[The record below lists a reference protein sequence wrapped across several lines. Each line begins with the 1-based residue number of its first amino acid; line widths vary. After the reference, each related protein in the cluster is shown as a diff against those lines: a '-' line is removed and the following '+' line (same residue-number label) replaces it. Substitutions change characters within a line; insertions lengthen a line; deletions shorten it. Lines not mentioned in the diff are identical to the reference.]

1 MIPDARTHPR
11 LLVELARVTREDPV
25 GRKLLICPRP
35 AEGRELLHS
44 LALAGVA
51 WVGWE
56 VTSLRKLAHEVVALD
71 AAREG
76 WRAADEFDVHAL
88 VDEAIDAV
96 VARGEAGPFATEA
109 GAAFRDAIRRSVET
123 LREAGID
130 AATVRRASRPG
141 DAKMAALAAVLEEV
155 EQRLAARRLLD
166 RPAVLAAAVEALRD
180 GRVSFPDGSLY
191 LLPGHPLGGV
201 AGRFVRLLV
210 ERGRAR
216 LLPTDPVI
224 GLEAPAGVLWGEGEE
239 VGGGGAP
246 TGGPGTVHRAD
257 DETFSAADAGR
268 AADGPA
274 ATSIT
279 GLDGKTRG
287 LPVGFL
293 SNLHAPP
300 DGEPGPEIELF
311 AAATPTD
318 ELREVLR
325 RAVAAGIPWDRIE
338 IVATDPHVYGAALD
352 GLARRLGIPVTYAAG
367 MDARRTRVG
376 RAAEAYLRWL
386 EEGYPAEILIRLL
399 EAGDLAPPDGVGEV
413 TGTSLARRL
422 RRLHVG
428 WGLDRYLPAVDR
440 ALSAL
445 RESPPPDEDGDED
458 AARER
463 RDREARELE
472 ALRVLL
478 GRIVEATPA
487 LADRAAAD
495 RSRASP
501 AEVANGLLTF
511 LSLVP
516 KGDVVENTARGILIQ
531 RLERMRATLT
541 RETTGRAAIGI
552 VRSRLETRVAPS
564 AVEER
569 VAPWTPTGGHL
580 HLADVETG
588 GLSGRPYV
596 FVVGLDAS
604 SVSTG
609 GVDPL
614 LGDADRHRLNRAVGA
629 TGAAGATGGAP
640 PLPLSAE
647 RAAAARHRLA
657 AMLARLR
664 GRITLSYSAWDAM
677 EGRAVA
683 PAPELLQALRLREG
697 DPSLT
702 YEDLRKRLGPLV
714 SAVPR
719 AGRHAE
725 AADVWLDALSTE
737 DGALRAGVD
746 VVRAA
751 HPGLDRGLAAAA
763 EKSRDEAT
771 SYDGL
776 IRPRPGL
783 DPRRRGAVL
792 SPSRLEALG
801 ACPRRYFLQFVLGIQ
816 PVRDPEW
823 DPERWLDALDRGTLL
838 HAVYERTLDAARR
851 VGIDPDDVAF
861 EELALRVL
869 GEEIERTLLR
879 RPAPN
884 DAVLEAEAAELEA
897 DVRAFVDM
905 IRRTRPDWE
914 WLELDFGPGKREVTI
929 PLPGGELRLA
939 GRVDRIDRTP
949 DGGVRV
955 VDYKTGS
962 RTRYR
967 ATRPFEGGRRLQH
980 ILYSL
985 AVERLLGRPVE
996 AMEYHFPTVRG
1007 ETERVVYR
1015 REAIADGPAVVE
1027 LLLEIAA
1034 SGHFLPTDDPEDC
1047 KFCDFQAVCRA
1058 RTDDYG
1064 KTTCPDVAWAKAALQ
1079 ADAPEYARLR
1089 TLREQYA

>member
-1 MIPDARTHPR
+1 MIPDTHTHPR

-25 GRKLLICPRP
+25 GRKLLVCPRP

-44 LALAGVA
+44 LALAGVP

-56 VTSLRKLAHEVVALD
+56 VTSLRKLAHEVVAVD
-71 AAREG
+71 AARQG
-76 WRAADEFDVHAL
+76 WRATDEFDIHAL

-96 VARGEAGPFATEA
+96 AARGEAGPFGTEA
-109 GAAFRDAIRRSVET
+109 GAAYRDAIRRSIET

-130 AATVRRASRPG
+130 AATVRRASAPG
-141 DAKMAALAAVLEEV
+141 DQKIAALAAVLEEV
-155 EQRLAARRLLD
+155 ESRLAARRLMD
-166 RPAVLAAAVEALRD
+166 GPAVLAAAVEALRE
-180 GRVSFPDGSLY
+180 GRVALPDASLY

-201 AGRFVRLLV
+201 AGRLVRLLI
-210 ERGRAR
+210 ERGGAR

-224 GLEAPAGVLWGEGEE
+224 GLDDPPGVLWSAGEE
-239 VGGGGAP
+239 VVGGGASEGDCAP
-246 TGGPGTVHRAD
+246 GGGTV
-257 DETFSAADAGR
+257 AG
-268 AADGPA
+268 P
-274 ATSIT
+274 
-279 GLDGKTRG
+279 
-287 LPVGFL
+287 L
-293 SNLHAPP
+293 SRLHAPP
-300 DGEPGPEIELF
+300 EGVPGPAVELF

-325 RAVAAGIPWDRIE
+325 RAIAEGIPWDRIE
-338 IVATDPHVYGAALD
+338 IVATDPHVYGAALA

-386 EEGYPAEILIRLL
+386 EEGYPAEILLRLL
-399 EAGDLAPPDGVGEV
+399 EAGDLAPPEGAGKERRGATGASGEPAASAPPPV
-413 TGTSLARRL
+413 SGTALARRL
-422 RRLHVG
+422 RRLHIG
-428 WGLDRYLPAVDR
+428 WGLDRYVPAVDR
-440 ALSAL
+440 AIAAL
-445 RESPPPDEDGDED
+445 RDATLPDEDGDAD

-463 RDREARELE
+463 RDREARELH
-472 ALRVLL
+472 ALRALL
-478 GRIVEATPA
+478 ERIVEATPS
-487 LADRAAAD
+487 LANRAAAD
-495 RSRASP
+495 RSRTSP
-501 AEVANGLLTF
+501 AEVAKGLLAF

-516 KGDVVENTARGILIQ
+516 KGDVVENTARNILIQ

-541 RETTGRAAIGI
+541 RATSGRAAVGI
-552 VRSRLETRVAPS
+552 VRSRLETRVAPA

-569 VAPWTPTGGHL
+569 VVPWTPTGGHL
-580 HLADVETG
+580 HLADVASG
-588 GLSGRPYV
+588 GLSGRPHV
-596 FVVGLDAS
+596 FVVGLDAT
-604 SVSTG
+604 SVSAG

-614 LGDADRHRLNRAVGA
+614 LADADRARLNRVVGDSPA
-629 TGAAGATGGAP
+629 
-640 PLPLSAE
+640 PLPPSAD

-664 GRITLSYSAWDAM
+664 GRVTLSYSAWDAM

-719 AGRHAE
+719 AGMHAE
-725 AADVWLDALSTE
+725 PADVWLDALSTE

-751 HPGLDRGLAAAA
+751 HPWLDRGLVAAA
-763 EKSRDEAT
+763 EKRRAEAT
-771 SYDGL
+771 PYDGL
-776 IRPRPGL
+776 IRRRPEL
-783 DPRRRGAVL
+783 DARRRGTVF

-801 ACPRRYFLQFVLGIQ
+801 ACPRRYFIRYVLGVQ
-816 PVRDPEW
+816 AVRDPEW

-838 HAVYERTLDAARR
+838 HAVYERALDAAREA
-851 VGIDPDDVAF
+851 GTDPDHDAF
-861 EELALRVL
+861 EQLALRIL
-869 GEEIERTLLR
+869 DEEVERTLLR

-884 DAVLEAEAAELEA
+884 DAVLAAEAAELEA

-914 WLELDFGPGKREVTI
+914 RLELDFGWGGREVAI
-929 PLPGGELRLA
+929 PLPGGDLRLA
-939 GRVDRIDRTP
+939 GRVDRVDRTP
-949 DGGVRV
+949 GGGLRV

-962 RTRYR
+962 RARYWVS
-967 ATRPFEGGRRLQH
+967 RPFEGGRRLQH

-1007 ETERVVYR
+1007 QNERVVYR
-1015 REAIADGPAVVE
+1015 REAIADGTAVVE
-1027 LLLEIAA
+1027 TLLEIAA
-1034 SGHFLPTDDPEDC
+1034 DGHYLPTDRVEDC
-1047 KFCDFQAVCRA
+1047 TFCDFQAVCRA
-1058 RTDDYG
+1058 RTDAFG
-1064 KTTCPDVAWAKAALQ
+1064 NTGCPDVAWARDAIKEG
-1079 ADAPEYARLR
+1079 APEYARLR
-1089 TLREQYA
+1089 TLRELYG

>member
-1 MIPDARTHPR
+1 MLDVRTYPR
-11 LLVELARVTREDPV
+11 LLVELARVTKEDPV
-25 GRKLLICPRP
+25 GRKLLVCPRP

-51 WVGWE
+51 WAGWE
-56 VTSLRKLAHEVVALD
+56 ATSVRQLAHQIVAVD
-71 AAREG
+71 AARQG
-76 WRAADEFDVHAL
+76 WRVADEFDVQAL
-88 VDEAIDAV
+88 VDEAIDVV

-109 GAAFRDAIRRSVET
+109 GAGFRDAIRRSIEA
-123 LREAGID
+123 LREAGLD
-130 AATVRRASRPG
+130 AATARRASRPG
-141 DAKMAALAAVLEEV
+141 DGKLAALAAVLAEV
-155 EQRLAARRLLD
+155 EARLAAERLMD
-166 RPAVLAAAVEALRD
+166 GPAVLVAAVEAVRE
-180 GRVSFPDGSLY
+180 GRVALPDAALY

-201 AGRFVRLLV
+201 AGRLVRLLL
-210 ERGRAR
+210 ERGAR
-216 LLPTDPVI
+216 VLPTDPVI
-224 GLEAPAGVLWGEGEE
+224 GLDAPPGVLWSGEVAGTGSDPGG
-239 VGGGGAP
+239 VPGHAPGTAPGVGSGGGHGAGAVVASP
-246 TGGPGTVHRAD
+246 LFR
-257 DETFSAADAGR
+257 
-268 AADGPA
+268 
-274 ATSIT
+274 
-279 GLDGKTRG
+279 
-287 LPVGFL
+287 
-293 SNLHAPP
+293 LHAPP
-300 DGEPGPEIELF
+300 AGEPGPAIELF

-325 RAVAAGIPWDRIE
+325 RAVAEGIPWDRIE
-338 IVATDPHVYGAALD
+338 IVATDPRVYGAALD
-352 GLARRLGIPVTYAAG
+352 GLARRLGIPVTYAMG
-367 MDARRTRVG
+367 QDMRRTRVG

-386 EEGYPAEILIRLL
+386 EEGYPAEILLRLL
-399 EAGDLAPPDGVGEV
+399 EAGDLAPPGGVGEERCGA
-413 TGTSLARRL
+413 TGASGDPVVGAPPPVSGTALARRL

-428 WGLDRYLPAVDR
+428 WGRDRYLPAVDR
-440 ALSAL
+440 ALTAL
-445 RESPPPDEDGDED
+445 RDAPPPDEDGDED

-472 ALRVLL
+472 ALRGLL
-478 GRIVEATPA
+478 ERIIAATPA
-487 LADRAAAD
+487 LAGRAAAA

-501 AEVANGLLTF
+501 AEVAQGLLVF

-516 KGDVVENTARGILIQ
+516 TGDVVENTARTVLVE
-531 RLERMRATLT
+531 RLERMRVTLT
-541 RETTGRAAIGI
+541 RQTTGRAAIGI
-552 VRSRLETRVAPS
+552 VRSRLETWVSAS
-564 AVEER
+564 AVGER
-569 VAPWTPTGGHL
+569 LAPWTPTGGHL
-580 HLADVETG
+580 HLSDIGTG

-596 FVVGLDAS
+596 FVVGLDAT
-604 SVSTG
+604 SVSAG

-614 LGDADRHRLNRAVGA
+614 LADGDRVRLNREAGESPGA
-629 TGAAGATGGAP
+629 
-640 PLPLSAE
+640 LPLTAE
-647 RAAAARHRLA
+647 RVAAARHRLA

-719 AGRHAE
+719 AGMHAE
-725 AADVWLDALSTE
+725 PADVWLDALSTE

-751 HPGLDRGLAAAA
+751 HPGLDRGLVAAA

-838 HAVYERTLDAARR
+838 HAVYERTLDTARR
-851 VGIDPDDVAF
+851 DGIDADDVAF
-861 EELALRVL
+861 EELALRIL
-869 GEEIERTLLR
+869 GEEIERTLHR

-905 IRRTRPDWE
+905 IRRTRPDWVE
-914 WLELDFGPGKREVTI
+914 LELDFGLGKREVLV
-929 PLPGGELRLA
+929 PLPGGPVRLS
-939 GRVDRIDRTP
+939 GRVDRVDRTP
-949 DGGVRV
+949 GGGLRI
-955 VDYKTGS
+955 VDYKTGTRS
-962 RTRYR
+962 RYR

-985 AVERLLGRPVE
+985 ALEALLGEPVE

-1007 ETERVVYR
+1007 QNERVVYR
-1015 REAIADGPAVVE
+1015 REAIAAGPEVVE
-1027 LLLEIAA
+1027 TLLEIAA
-1034 SGHFLPTDDPEDC
+1034 AGHFLPTDSAEDC
-1047 KFCDFQAVCRA
+1047 GYCDYQAVCRA
-1058 RTDDYG
+1058 RTDEYS
-1064 KTTCPDVAWAKAALQ
+1064 KTECPDVERARAALE
-1079 ADAPEYARLR
+1079 AGAPEYTRLR
-1089 TLREQYA
+1089 TLRERYA